1 MWKPVW
7 AQIGSQGSP
16 AHTISRTASLKA
28 ILIQWLSK
36 VVIECANFFA
46 IIRIFN
52 DIDDDYWYWD
62 IVDDDKDDNIRG
74 DNDGGPGGALTII
87 MLQLTRIHTPQ
98 LVNKTQR
105 VVSETYQIINE
116 PHKSCLTQWRGKAQQ
131 IWYHDHEMLFQDYET
146 RHPIGAFPKP
156 DLEKKSKSLRLH
168 MATWRATSRCAVEPR
183 KQTRDCTHA
192 N

>member
-1 MWKPVW
+1 MFFLKICYTSLTDIETFWTM
-7 AQIGSQGSP
+7 ILRM
-16 AHTISRTASLKA
+16 TISE
-28 ILIQWLSK
+28 
-36 VVIECANFFA
+36 VIMTE
-46 IIRIFN
+46 
-52 DIDDDYWYWD
+52 
-62 IVDDDKDDNIRG
+62 G
-74 DNDGGPGGALTII
+74 QGGLTII

-131 IWYHDHEMLFQDYET
+131 IWYHDHEILCQDYET

-156 DLEKKSKSLRLH
+156 DSEKKSKSLRLD
-168 MATWRATSRCAVEPR
+168 MATWRATSRCAVEPQ